1 MARSLKSSAMVKL
14 ESALKVKMCNSG
26 GKMIAKAELLN
37 APTKEM
43 KLSSCGIPIAKAPR
57 NEDNEC
63 RFSKCEY
70 S

>member
-1 MARSLKSSAMVKL
+1 
-14 ESALKVKMCNSG
+14 
-26 GKMIAKAELLN
+26 MIAKAELLN